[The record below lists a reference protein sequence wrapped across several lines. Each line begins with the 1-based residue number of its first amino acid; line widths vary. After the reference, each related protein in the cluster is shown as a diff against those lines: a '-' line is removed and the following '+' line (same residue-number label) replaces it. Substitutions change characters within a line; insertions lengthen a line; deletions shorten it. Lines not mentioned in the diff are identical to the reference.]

1 MSVQGPFQS
10 HILGGAQ
17 QISFV
22 GISKAANPPCPCSA
36 SYSLTHFTAWV
47 NSDSRARLPPLP
59 WSHQPPK
66 PSLCPLPKPTLLTT
80 APSSGEVC
88 LGREH
93 LWSRRVWGCS
103 EPAHLCCAHSCP
115 RNRGCAAHGGSAG
128 DTGEGRGCTP
138 GRGRRLGKGLC
149 LWSECGSLVQ
159 ETQGCSS
166 RGAQGTPAS
175 WGAQG

>member
-1 MSVQGPFQS
+1 MGVQGPFQS

-80 APSSGEVC
+80 APSSGEVGFGKGAPMVQES
-88 LGREH
+88 LGMFRACPPVLCPQLPQEQGVCCPWRQCWGH
-93 LWSRRVWGCS
+93 RGGQGVHTWQGKKIGEGSLPVERVWELG
-103 EPAHLCCAHSCP
+103 P
-115 RNRGCAAHGGSAG
+115 G
-128 DTGEGRGCTP
+128 DTGLLQQRNSGNT
-138 GRGRRLGKGLC
+138 
-149 LWSECGSLVQ
+149 
-159 ETQGCSS
+159 
-166 RGAQGTPAS
+166 
-175 WGAQG
+175 